1 MSRRSRAWSERQ
13 GRRQQGES
21 SNGCCRATIHFADD
35 LRLELS
41 CRLRADVYPS
51 VVDKSFGSARASLKL
66 KAIELGLLWVE
77 VENSGEG
84 LIVRSFLLASCGRSF
99 LR

>member
-1 MSRRSRAWSERQ
+1 VSRRSRAWSERQ

-21 SNGCCRATIHFADD
+21 STGCCRATTHFAYD
-35 LRLELS
+35 LRLGIP

-51 VVDKSFGSARASLKL
+51 VVDKCFGSARASLKL